1 MKAATC
7 FLQVA
12 LPPQN
17 TYLMKKVI
25 KKVASWLGK
34 LRGKKSKAAEIAKP
48 HEEKKPHSSSH
59 KERHRPPTEHA
70 RGSRA
75 DQHRKRQGNRH
86 QPRHGRPEGEG
97 FRRTDDGA
105 QRERRT
111 PSTPH
116 KGAPPSSHRGAERTE
131 RRPQRS
137 RWDDRK
143 PKPVH
148 RAEPEVPQAPI
159 EDNWSDAQFVVA
171 PEPGR
176 SRFHDLNLPK
186 PIMHAIADLNF
197 QYCTPI
203 QAGVLPKSLVGRD
216 VIGQAQTGT
225 GKSAAFLIT
234 ILAHLLKNPADPQR
248 RRGTPR
254 ALILAPTRELVM
266 QIEKDAKLLSKYMA
280 GRIVSVFGGMH
291 YEKQKHWLD
300 ALVDIVV
307 ATPGRLIDFKSQ
319 GVIHLGHVE
328 ILVIDEADRMLD
340 MGFIPDIRNIV
351 QSTPAKEKRQTL
363 FFSAT
368 VTEDV
373 MRLAGHWTRD
383 AHKEAIEA
391 ENIAVNTID
400 QKIYITTTDEK
411 FALLYNMITQQ
422 NLERVIVFCNRRD
435 ETQKLYEGL
444 LGRGV
449 SCGLLSGDVDQR
461 KRIRTLEELRNSVIR
476 VLVATDVAARGL
488 HIEGVSHVVNYNLPL
503 DPEDYVHRIGRT
515 GRAGALGTSVSFAC
529 EEDGTQIPVIEEFI
543 GRKLEYVYPPDEWL
557 TAAPVPTVEIPKS
570 APHERKRF
578 DNRGRSNR
586 GPRRGNS
593 RRPPRR
599 DGGRHGSSGAA

>member
-1 MKAATC
+1 
-7 FLQVA
+7 
-12 LPPQN
+12 
-17 TYLMKKVI
+17 MKKVI

-34 LRGKKSKAAEIAKP
+34 LRGKKGKAEIAKAMD
-48 HEEKKPHSSSH
+48 EKRLHASSH
-59 KERHRPPTEHA
+59 KERHRPPTEHL

-75 DQHRKRQGNRH
+75 EQHRKPHSPRQQSRQGRT
-86 QPRHGRPEGEG
+86 EGEG
-97 FRRTDDGA
+97 SRRREEPG
-105 QRERRT
+105 RGERRG
-111 PSTPH
+111 PAMPQ
-116 KGAPPSSHRGAERTE
+116 RGAERTE
-131 RRPQRS
+131 RRPQRA

-148 RAEPEVPQAPI
+148 RAEPELTARSI
-159 EDNWSDAQFVVA
+159 EDDWSIEQFVVA
-171 PEPGR
+171 PEPGKT
-176 SRFHDLNLPK
+176 RFHDLNLPK
-186 PIMHAIADLNF
+186 PIMHAIADLHF

-203 QAGVLPKSLVGRD
+203 QAGVLPKSLAGRD

-234 ILAHLLKNPADPQR
+234 ILSHLLNHPADAQR
-248 RRGTPR
+248 RKGTPR

-266 QIEKDAKLLSKYMA
+266 QIEKDAKLLSKYMVA
-280 GRIVSVFGGMH
+280 RIVSVFGGMH

-300 ALVDIVV
+300 AVVDIVV
-307 ATPGRLIDFKSQ
+307 ATPGRLLDFKSQ
-319 GVIHLGHVE
+319 NIIHLSHVE

-351 QSTPAKEKRQTL
+351 HSTPTKEKRQTL

-368 VTEDV
+368 MTEDV

-383 AHKEAIEA
+383 AHKEAIEP

-444 LGRGV
+444 WSRGV

-461 KRIRTLEELRNSVIR
+461 KRIRTLEELRNGSIR

-488 HIEGVSHVVNYNLPL
+488 HIEGVSHVINYNLPL

-529 EEDGTQIPVIEEFI
+529 EEDGTQIPVIEEFL

-557 TAAPVPTVEIPKS
+557 AAIPAPTIEVPKTS
-570 APHERKRF
+570 ADQKKRF
-578 DNRGRSNR
+578 DNRRRFSR
-586 GPRRGNS
+586 GSRRGEG
-593 RRPPRR
+593 RRSPRR